1 MRRSPI
7 RQSTIRMLLLLL
19 LLTNIGF
26 FAYHRLL
33 SGTDE
38 AAAQIAALQISPE
51 KIVPVAVE
59 AVSSV
64 APATTTATIPA
75 APAAVSPLPAAIAV
89 PTSCAEWGVF
99 AGAEVA
105 RADAALAALGL
116 PAGTTQR
123 RVMEVDGYWVHMAPL
138 KTKGEIDRKVGELK
152 ALGVTEFFV
161 VTDAGPWRNAVSLG
175 LFKNEDAA
183 KSELERL
190 RARGVRSAMITRRER
205 FLKQVAFV
213 LSDPAAATIARLTEL
228 QKDFPAAEI
237 KTGSCPAG
245 TPAKS

>member
-1 MRRSPI
+1 MSQPAI
-7 RQSTIRMLLLLL
+7 RILLLLL

-59 AVSSV
+59 ALSSV
-64 APATTTATIPA
+64 APAATTAPVAVPA
-75 APAAVSPLPAAIAV
+75 APAAVSPVPAVTVA
-89 PTSCAEWGVF
+89 PTSCAEWGLF

-105 RADAALAALGL
+105 RADAALAALAL
-116 PAGTTQR
+116 PAGATQR
-123 RVMEVDGYWVHMAPL
+123 RVTEVDGYWVHMAPL
-138 KTKGEIDRKVGELK
+138 KTKGEIDRKAGELK
-152 ALGVTEFFV
+152 ALGVAEFFV

-175 LFKNEDAA
+175 LFKNEEAA

-213 LSDPAAATIARLTEL
+213 VSDPAAVTMARLTEL
-228 QKDFPAAEI
+228 QKDFPGSEI
-237 KTGSCPAG
+237 KTGNCPVIA
-245 TPAKS
+245 PAKS